1 MSDVHRYWMPLD
13 FFRKVILTGLL
24 IFWARGSL
32 NQLAAGVLVAAFFL
46 VLGIVNRPFGKNM
59 NNNLYNVC
67 NACILATFSSGLVLS
82 DRIDKTMEPKF
93 FQFGA
98 GIVGHADE
106 EFGDLPTIETL
117 LILVNILVPIGWIA
131 YEFGRIRLMRE
142 SEVDPSIAGIHWPFA
157 SWEESDGDGSKRI
170 FIGCPPGETAR
181 LALLRREIEKL
192 ASTKEGKAECFEKAP
207 AAGVPPQ
214 RLMMAEA
221 GKLTNIVDVIMEA
234 AALEGTGWGPF
245 QKPMGLARRTLVHS
259 AAAKD
264 AKVEQEIAAQLA
276 ELEVLQ
282 AESRG
287 EYRSLKYS
295 SGLLFQAAVSTVYD
309 G

>member
-93 FQFGA
+93 FTK
-98 GIVGHADE
+98 
-106 EFGDLPTIETL
+106 LTIETL